1 MKVKSFLVIMVLAS
15 ISISANAQIGN
26 ALKSVKDKVK
36 QEQPSNQQSTKQ
48 ESTSRSTK
56 QAEGNTK
63 DPNAEEGF
71 TKSPAQIRAAYK
83 AFDFQIYLRPYNDPK
98 LRHYYYFDKSQDDYY
113 FKQNFIAEAFR
124 RDVGGAVTG
133 LVKSSTKVEI
143 RINTYGLSRS
153 YNNTTID
160 TIPAGN
166 TDWKCYSDCIGR
178 MPEGIH
184 AVMSGFALFR
194 ADPQGVIPF
203 MKFCEAVRT
212 FLTLEQLMDWESN
225 RSKEAIS
232 WAAYRSDVN
241 NEMKGL
247 SMVAMGKNKKE
258 YAGYWKIA
266 ALPETPLKAVK
277 DAAIHFKDKLLMY
290 EGKGNYEATMYYF
303 GIFET
308 AMYYLL
314 NHNNR
319 DDANSNDIIGEYLNI
334 EKRYKE
340 WDEAKRLS
348 GRPIEMPKTYDMGA
362 DLAKK
367 ALDAAQNQF
376 ESFKVDKVVFISN
389 NWSEY
394 KEPKYPYRVMHRSIN
409 AALLTKVGDKWLIR
423 YYYFKQASDQK
434 GGWIQNYGF
443 EAGSDSEPKSVNYK
457 N

>member
-1 MKVKSFLVIMVLAS
+1 MSM
-15 ISISANAQIGN
+15 SAQVGN
-26 ALKSVKDKVK
+26 AIKSVKDKVK

-48 ESTSRSTK
+48 ESSPQTTK
-56 QAEGNTK
+56 QESTPQSTTTPAGGNTNDTK
-63 DPNAEEGF
+63 SGGKPEEGF
-71 TKSPAQIRAAYK
+71 TKTPAQIHAAYE

-124 RDVGGAVTG
+124 RDVEGIGGTG
-133 LVKSSTKVEI
+133 LVKSSSKVEI
-143 RINTYGLSRS
+143 SLNTYGQAMS
-153 YNNTTID
+153 YNNVTID

-166 TDWKCYSDCIGR
+166 TDWKCYNDCIGR

-194 ADPQGVIPF
+194 ADPQGFIPF
-203 MKFCEAVRT
+203 MKFCEAMRT
-212 FLTLEQLMDWESN
+212 FYTLNQQVDWESN

-232 WAAYRSDVN
+232 WAAYKSDVN

-266 ALPETPLKAVK
+266 ALPETPQKVVK
-277 DAAIHFKDKLLMY
+277 DVSIHFKDKLLMY
-290 EGKGNYEATMYYF
+290 EEKGNYEATMYYF
-303 GIFET
+303 SLFET

-314 NHNNR
+314 NHNDR
-319 DDANSNDIIGEYLNI
+319 DDANSNDIIGEYLKI

-340 WDEAKRLS
+340 WDDAKRLS
-348 GRPIEMPKTYDMGA
+348 GRPIEMPKTYDMGT

-367 ALDAAQNQF
+367 ALDAAQKQF
-376 ESFKVDKVVFISN
+376 DGSFKVDKVVFISN
-389 NWSEY
+389 NWTEY
-394 KEPKYPYRVMHRSIN
+394 KEQKYPYRVMHRSIN
-409 AALLTKVGDKWLIR
+409 AALLTKIGDRWLIR
-423 YYYFKQASDQK
+423 YYYFKQASDQN
-434 GGWIQNYGF
+434 GGWTQNYGF
-443 EAGSDSEPKSVNYK
+443 EAGSDSDPKPVNYK